1 MAKSGEDAVLRAR
14 DHVPHF
20 TVSALDGRRVVY
32 TEIWQ
37 RRHLLLLCLSDDAAS
52 RQYVDDVR
60 AALPDLDPDDV
71 ALVATTEQV
80 DGVPRPGVLIAD
92 RWGEIVFVVEAADVR
107 SLPPPAELRE
117 WLTFVQSRCPE
128 CEGEAL

>member
-1 MAKSGEDAVLRAR
+1 MLRAR

-20 TVSALDGRRVVY
+20 TITALDGSPVVY
-32 TEIWQ
+32 TRIWQ
-37 RRHLLLLCLSDDAAS
+37 RRHLVLLCLPPGDAAS
-52 RQYVDDVR
+52 HQYVEEVR

-71 ALVATTEQV
+71 ALVATGEPFE
-80 DGVPRPGVLIAD
+80 GMPCPGVLIAD
-92 RWGEIVFVVEAADVR
+92 RWGEIMFVVEAAEVR
-107 SLPPPAELRE
+107 LLPAPEELRE